1 MSICQMSSL
10 FVSSEKK
17 HCYVKWTGWVCECMY
32 MFMCRQSSYFIP
44 YVLFS
49 ITFFRLAILSKY
61 LTISPKCILAEQR
74 KSYVSNEAFSSH
86 SDRSPVNPTVRNAS
100 SNVIFQWCWIF
111 HQSQHHLPRKIK
123 PAKNRGNITFLC
135 IPQCCAQIKYCSVM
149 ERAWSL
155 SLTDLAPAI
164 FWLHDFDLV

>member
-1 MSICQMSSL
+1 MWSELVESVSACICLCVDRVHILFHMYSS
-10 FVSSEKK
+10 
-17 HCYVKWTGWVCECMY
+17 
-32 MFMCRQSSYFIP
+32 QSP
-44 YVLFS
+44 
-49 ITFFRLAILSKY
+49 FFHLAILSKY
-61 LTISPKCILAEQR
+61 LTNSPKRILAEQH

-86 SDRSPVNPTVRNAS
+86 SDCSPVNPTVTNVS
-100 SNVIFQWCWIF
+100 SNVIFQWCLIF

-123 PAKNRGNITFLC
+123 PSKNWGKITFLC